1 MNLQLIGQLIRL
13 RYKLLWAKTRTRNGK
28 IAWFMA
34 GYLLLVMAIMLL
46 AMGGFGAGLAAVRL
60 GKAEL
65 LAQGLLSG
73 LFASALISSVMLGFG
88 VNAAFSDA
96 ELRRYPLRERER
108 RFARHFTGAADPFW
122 FLFVALELGLAAGL
136 YLLDASS
143 LLLGVTAVL
152 LLYICNYLAAQVVG
166 LAMDRVLQQKGGSIV
181 LPILIMALC
190 FLPSILAPALSKN
203 PALAGKAVAVLS
215 YTPAFGAGSLMT
227 RTDSGALH
235 GLALILIWIAGLVA
249 ALSAL
254 ERMPPRK
261 KAAHAKRIRWDSTF
275 ERVGALFGPE
285 HGTLVAHWLRFYFRA
300 RRFRIQYGLSLPL
313 VSFLLLI
320 WAKQFTRHGDPLAAA
335 VGVFAVSGIT
345 AGAAFIVNQFGYV
358 GGGFR
363 RYFLLPCDPGAVLR
377 ASSVA
382 LLAACAPFPLLAM
395 LTWLLF
401 APVPFDGRGL
411 ALLLGSAA
419 FGTFLFHG
427 LGLWTT
433 LYGPRRCDPNQTMGN
448 DLSLAGNIVLIGTM
462 MALLMGPMMVG
473 QLRKGVLTPERWWIA
488 MALAALAAYF
498 YLFSL
503 RRAGAILV
511 TRRERLLAVLEGRA

>member
-1 MNLQLIGQLIRL
+1 MNLHLIGQLIRL

-34 GYLLLVMAIMLL
+34 GYLLLVLLVMLL
-46 AMGGFGAGLAAVRL
+46 AMGGFGAGLMAVRT
-60 GKAEL
+60 GKAER
-65 LAQGLLSG
+65 LAQGLLTS

-88 VNAAFSDA
+88 INAAFSDK

-143 LLLGVTAVL
+143 LLLGVLAVL

-166 LAMDRVLQQKGGSIV
+166 LLMDRIQQRKGGSIV

-190 FLPSILAPALSKN
+190 FLPSMLAPAFFKN
-203 PALAGKAVAVLS
+203 ASAAGKALAVLS

-227 RTDSGALH
+227 RTDAGALH
-235 GLALILIWIAGLVA
+235 GLALLLIWIAGLVVA
-249 ALSAL
+249 VSAL
-254 ERMPPRK
+254 ERMPPPK
-261 KAAHAKRIRWDSTF
+261 QVMKSTRIRWDSPF
-275 ERVGALFGPE
+275 DRVGALFGRE
-285 HGTLVAHWLRFYFRA
+285 HGILVAHWLHFYFRT

-313 VSFLLLI
+313 LPFLLLI
-320 WAKQFTRHGDPLAAA
+320 WAKQVTRHGDPFAAA

-345 AGAAFIVNQFGYV
+345 AGAAFVVNQFGYV

-363 RYFLLPCDPGAVLR
+363 RYLLFPCDPGAVLR
-377 ASSVA
+377 SSSVA
-382 LLAACAPFPLLAM
+382 LLTACSPYPLLATF
-395 LTWLLF
+395 TWLLF
-401 APVPFDGRGL
+401 APVPVGGRGL
-411 ALLLGSAA
+411 ALLLAGAA
-419 FGTFLFHG
+419 FGMFFFHG

-448 DLSLAGNIVLIGTM
+448 DLSLAGNIALIGTTM
-462 MALLMGPMMVG
+462 ILLMGSMMMG
-473 QLRKGVLTPERWWIA
+473 QFRKGVLTPERWWIVL
-488 MALAALAAYF
+488 ALAALAAYF

-503 RRAGAILV
+503 RRTSAILV
-511 TRRERLLAVLEGRA
+511 TRRERLLTVVEGRA

>member
-13 RYKLLWAKTRTRNGK
+13 RYKLLWAKTRTRNGR

-34 GYLLLVMAIMLL
+34 GYLLLVMGVMLL
-46 AMGGFGAGLAAVRL
+46 GLGGFGAGIAAVRS
-60 GKAEL
+60 GKAEI
-65 LAQGLLSG
+65 LAQSLLSA
-73 LFASALISSVMLGFG
+73 LFVSALISSVMLGFG
-88 VNAAFSDA
+88 INAAFSDA

-108 RFARHFTGAADPFW
+108 RFARHLTGAADPFW
-122 FLFVALELGLAAGL
+122 FLFVALELGLATGL

-143 LLLGVTAVL
+143 LWLGIAAVL
-152 LLYICNYLAAQVVG
+152 LLYICNYLAAQVVS
-166 LAMDRVLQQKGGSIV
+166 LLLDRIAQQKGGSVV

-190 FLPSILAPALSKN
+190 FLPGMLAPKMGKN
-203 PALAGKAVAVLS
+203 PALGGKLVGALS

-227 RTDSGALH
+227 RTDMRALN
-235 GLALILIWIAGLVA
+235 GLALILVWIVGLVA

-261 KAAHAKRIRWDSTF
+261 RAARSTAIRWDSPF
-275 ERVGALFGPE
+275 ERVGALFGPTY
-285 HGTLVAHWLRFYFRA
+285 GTLVAHWLRFFFRA
-300 RRFRIQYGLSLPL
+300 RRFRIQFGLSLALLP
-313 VSFLLLI
+313 FLLLI
-320 WAKQFTRHGDPLAAA
+320 WTRQVTRHGDPFASA

-363 RYFLLPCDPGAVLR
+363 RFFLFPCDPGMVIR
-377 ASSVA
+377 SSSLT
-382 LLAACAPFPLLAM
+382 LLAACSVYPVVTT

-411 ALLLGSAA
+411 VLLLAGAA
-419 FGTFLFHG
+419 FGMFFFHG

-433 LYGPRRCDPNQTMGN
+433 LYGARRSDPNQTMGN
-448 DLSLAGNIVLIGTM
+448 DLSLAGNAALIGTM
-462 MALLMGPMMVG
+462 MTLLIGPMMVG
-473 QLRKGVLTPERWWIA
+473 QFRKGIFSPDRWWIA
-488 MALAALAAYF
+488 MLLAALAVCF

-503 RRAGAILV
+503 RRAGALLLG
-511 TRRERLLAVLEGRA
+511 RRERLLAVVEGKA